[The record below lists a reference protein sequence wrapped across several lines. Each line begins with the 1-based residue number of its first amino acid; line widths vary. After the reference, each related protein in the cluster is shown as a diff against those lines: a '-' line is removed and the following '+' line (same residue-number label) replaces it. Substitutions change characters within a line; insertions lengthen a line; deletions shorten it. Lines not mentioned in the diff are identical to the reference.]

1 MSDFEVF
8 WIIEVL
14 DYTVVLQISIKVR
27 VSYSDFK
34 VLKKKNTKK
43 IRRTLKVHIS
53 GTAWCV

>member
-14 DYTVVLQISIKVR
+14 DYTVVLQIPIKVR

-34 VLKKKNTKK
+34 VLQKEEKY
-43 IRRTLKVHIS
+43 
-53 GTAWCV
+53 